1 MARLLDGG
9 CVPGQIITAE
19 VLDFLVGLLRSQKRM
34 ELHGVL
40 YDGYLPCLR
49 VLRASEERGL
59 KKIG

>member
-1 MARLLDGG
+1 M
-9 CVPGQIITAE
+9 ITAE

-49 VLRASEERGL
+49 VLRAGEERGL
-59 KKIG
+59 KKVG